1 MFAHIIHSAVASR
14 RGERQFLSVDF
25 LLHDASKRKLKTG
38 NYEFPFSV
46 MLPDCLPTTT
56 SLNASSS
63 GFQISYEVKV
73 EIGKF
78 QTKKSFSVESAPL
91 ASDKVPCMLRPTT
104 HEVRQLGLLKK
115 GSMTFAA
122 SVEDTHVGRG
132 GVLEVS
138 LACRN
143 DATVNIQRVQ
153 VKIVEL
159 LHWKTG
165 VDGEDRSATEK
176 RVLVD
181 LNDVDLPGLLK
192 SRRDRS
198 EVRDSIKKN
207 STCSSRDQ
215 QDLYEDLLS
224 GYNKILLN
232 IPQGARD
239 TYRGQL
245 VDISHYI
252 KIKLITNSLT
262 DCPFAK
268 IPLKIG
274 FPSVVTPTTPVF
286 PPEAAR
292 SSNQV
297 WQQPPSEQARPQQQ
311 QQHVTNEVV
320 ALPEDATDQTCY
332 EIPIV
337 NAILVN
343 EDGTYVLSAP
353 VHAPPEAIVVGGTA
367 RILDSTDEGE
377 IDLSRLTPIS
387 PPGITPLPPLV
398 PSLARLMDEVVAS
411 VNDYEV
417 ISRRLHDPQWKSVFS
432 SLTPNDFGDIVRRVS
447 RLCEPLRWFNLGS
460 PIVMN

>member
-1 MFAHIIHSAVASR
+1 
-14 RGERQFLSVDF
+14 
-25 LLHDASKRKLKTG
+25 
-38 NYEFPFSV
+38 
-46 MLPDCLPTTT
+46 
-56 SLNASSS
+56 
-63 GFQISYEVKV
+63 
-73 EIGKF
+73 
-78 QTKKSFSVESAPL
+78 
-91 ASDKVPCMLRPTT
+91 
-104 HEVRQLGLLKK
+104 
-115 GSMTFAA
+115 
-122 SVEDTHVGRG
+122 
-132 GVLEVS
+132 LEVS

-207 STCSSRDQ
+207 SMSLSRDQ
-215 QDLYEDLLS
+215 QDLHEDLLS

-274 FPSVVTPTTPVF
+274 FPSVATPTTAVF

-297 WQQPPSEQARPQQQ
+297 WQQPPSEQERPQQQ

-320 ALPEDATDQTCY
+320 ALPEEEIATDQTCY

-387 PPGITPLPPLV
+387 PPGITPLPPIV

-417 ISRRLHDPQWKSVFS
+417 ISRRLHDPQWKGIFS

-447 RLCEPLRWFNLGS
+447 RL
-460 PIVMN
+460 